1 MNLPQTPRPLAHI
14 ALASGCC
21 DLAGCVLAAWGWVVM
36 SFVVAVPE
44 ALAAAA
50 SDVANIGSA
59 LSAANA
65 AAAAGT
71 TGLLA
76 AGADEVSAALASLFS
91 GHAVSYQQ
99 VAAQATALHDQF
111 VQALTGAGGS
121 YALTEAAN
129 VQQNLLNAINAPTQA
144 LLGRPLIGDG
154 AVGTASS
161 PDGQDGGL
169 LFGNGGA
176 GYNSAATPGMAG
188 GNGGNAGLIGNGG
201 TGGSGGAGA
210 AGGAGGS
217 GGWLYGNGGN
227 GGIGGNA
234 IVAGGAG
241 GNGGA
246 GGAAG
251 LWGSGGSGGQGG
263 NGLTGNDG
271 VNPAPVTNPALN
283 GAAGDSN
290 IEPQTSVLIGTQGGD
305 GTPGG
310 AGVNGGNGG
319 AGGDANGNPANTSIA
334 NAGAGGNGAAG
345 GDGGANGG
353 AGGAGGQAAS
363 AGSSVGGN
371 GGAGGTGTNGH
382 AGGVVHTAPGVLPS
396 SCGSRR
402 NPRGRELFRQ
412 AAQIALHPSESPDAT
427 TTARNGRL
435 IDCVHARFA
444 MRCRGKLARWT
455 SMRWPICR

>member
-246 GGAAG
+246 GGAP
-251 LWGSGGSGGQGG
+251 
-263 NGLTGNDG
+263 DC
-271 VNPAPVTNPALN
+271 
-283 GAAGDSN
+283 GA
-290 IEPQTSVLIGTQGGD
+290 V
-305 GTPGG
+305 
-310 AGVNGGNGG
+310 
-319 AGGDANGNPANTSIA
+319 
-334 NAGAGGNGAAG
+334 AA
-345 GDGGANGG
+345 
-353 AGGAGGQAAS
+353 AA
-363 AGSSVGGN
+363 AK
-371 GGAGGTGTNGH
+371 
-382 AGGVVHTAPGVLPS
+382 
-396 SCGSRR
+396 
-402 NPRGRELFRQ
+402 
-412 AAQIALHPSESPDAT
+412 AAT
-427 TTARNGRL
+427 
-435 IDCVHARFA
+435 V
-444 MRCRGKLARWT
+444 
-455 SMRWPICR
+455 

>member
-1 MNLPQTPRPLAHI
+1 M
-14 ALASGCC
+14 
-21 DLAGCVLAAWGWVVM
+21 M

-217 GGWLYGNGGN
+217 GGWS
-227 GGIGGNA
+227 
-234 IVAGGAG
+234 VAPA
-241 GNGGA
+241 A
-246 GGAAG
+246 AAAG
-251 LWGSGGSGGQGG
+251 C
-263 NGLTGNDG
+263 T
-271 VNPAPVTNPALN
+271 ATA
-283 GAAGDSN
+283 
-290 IEPQTSVLIGTQGGD
+290 ET
-305 GTPGG
+305 
-310 AGVNGGNGG
+310 
-319 AGGDANGNPANTSIA
+319 
-334 NAGAGGNGAAG
+334 
-345 GDGGANGG
+345 
-353 AGGAGGQAAS
+353 AAS
-363 AGSSVGGN
+363 AGMRSSRAVPAAM
-371 GGAGGTGTNGH
+371 GAL
-382 AGGVVHTAPGVLPS
+382 AAPPD
-396 SCGSRR
+396 CGAV
-402 NPRGRELFRQ
+402 
-412 AAQIALHPSESPDAT
+412 AAAAAKAAT
-427 TTARNGRL
+427 
-435 IDCVHARFA
+435 V
-444 MRCRGKLARWT
+444 
-455 SMRWPICR
+455 